1 LPSGDLFRFV
11 KQQSNELGEGL
22 GRDSAGAANLDGFD
36 QDPAHFV
43 KNLRPA

>member
-1 LPSGDLFRFV
+1 LSSGDLFRFV

-22 GRDSAGAANLDGFD
+22 GRDSAGAANLDGL
-36 QDPAHFV
+36 DPAPAYFV